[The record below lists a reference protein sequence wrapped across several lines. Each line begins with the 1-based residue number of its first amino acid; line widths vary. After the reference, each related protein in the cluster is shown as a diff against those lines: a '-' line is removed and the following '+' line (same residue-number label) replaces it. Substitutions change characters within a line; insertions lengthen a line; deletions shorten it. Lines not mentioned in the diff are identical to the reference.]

1 MTETG
6 SLFEIAVEGS
16 GENSGLPDFDAWR
29 LEIGA
34 IADILTAIDE
44 QIHTRARITWRLA
57 DLHHSTPTI
66 ALRPEWEPTETAG
79 DDPVDPV
86 MRIWFSAIE
95 ELRRGSDPEALGA
108 QALDAVRKALRP
120 IGGALRSA
128 RFAYEALAGALDVEV
143 AQAISR
149 IQFKT
154 EVTEE
159 DWEGS
164 LDELNLHNDT
174 LTFRL
179 YPAVTRRWITCE
191 FAPEQE
197 QVVRDLLQRKVSV
210 FGDAIYRPKEM
221 LPHRIRVKT
230 IERLDDVE
238 DQPLSAFTHILSKTQ
253 TDEVW
258 DSFLERRNGWQ
269 G

>member
-1 MTETG
+1 LDLIETG

-16 GENSGLPDFDAWR
+16 GENSTLPDFDAWR

-34 IADILTAIDE
+34 IAEILAAIDE
-44 QIHTRARITWRLA
+44 QIHSKQRITWRLA
-57 DLHHSTPTI
+57 DLHHSIPTVG
-66 ALRPEWEPTETAG
+66 LRPEWDADIAG
-79 DDPVDPV
+79 HDPVDAV
-86 MRIWFSAIE
+86 MKLWFSSIAD
-95 ELRRGSDPEALGA
+95 LRRGLDPEALGS

-128 RFAYEALAGALDVEV
+128 KFAYEALADSFDLEV
-143 AQAISR
+143 ASAISR

-154 EVTEE
+154 DIALE

-191 FAPEQE
+191 FQPEHE
-197 QVVRDLLQRKVSV
+197 AKVRSLLQKKVSV
-210 FGDAIYRPKEM
+210 TGDAIYRPKEL
-221 LPHRIRVKT
+221 LPYRIKVKE
-230 IERLDDVE
+230 IDDLDSGD
-238 DQPLSAFTHILSKTQ
+238 DAPLSDFAHMLTAGESKELWDRLS
-253 TDEVW
+253 
-258 DSFLERRNGWQ
+258 ERRNGW
-269 G
+269 